1 MEVDELIYAD
11 RSSRGKMKASGPQ
24 AAWFLDQILTQRFE
38 GVAPGEPIETAM
50 LTVHG
55 RMTAYAECI
64 FTTDGTI
71 LCHYEPELRPGFQ
84 DELQRYVF
92 ATQVEL
98 ADVTDEHGLVLLAG
112 PGHEKAAADL
122 GGLVHP
128 TDALGVPAA
137 YVWIDKD
144 SLDAATGGI
153 AGRRVA
159 ERELEAIR
167 IANGVPRWG
176 RDMDAKTLPQEV
188 GIDAR
193 AVHFEKGCY
202 LGQEAMAK
210 IHFRGKVNRK
220 LVRIESGEEL
230 EPGVDLVD
238 AEGSKAGRVTS
249 VSGRNALAVVRH
261 TVEPPAVLHAGE
273 VEAKVVA

>member
-1 MEVDELIYAD
+1 MDVNELIYAD
-11 RSSRGKMKASGPQ
+11 RSSRGKLKVAGPQ

-38 GVAPGEPIETAM
+38 GVAPGEAVETAM

-64 FTTDGTI
+64 FTPDGAI
-71 LCHYEPELRPGFQ
+71 LCHFEPELRPSFQ
-84 DELQRYVF
+84 DNLQRYVF

-98 ADVTDEHGLVLLAG
+98 ADVTDDYGLVLLAG
-112 PGHEKAAADL
+112 PGHEAVAAEIGAI
-122 GGLVHP
+122 VHP
-128 TDALGVPAA
+128 TAALGVPATYA
-137 YVWIDKD
+137 WVERGA
-144 SLDAATGGI
+144 LDDALSTAG
-153 AGRRVA
+153 GRRV
-159 ERELEAIR
+159 EESELEEIR

-176 RDMDAKTLPQEV
+176 QDMDTKTFPQEV

-220 LVRIESGEEL
+220 LVRIESADEL
-230 EPGVDLVD
+230 EPGAELSD
-238 AEGSKAGRVTS
+238 AESSKAGIVTS
-249 VSGRNALAVVRH
+249 VSGLNALAVVRH
-261 TVEPPAVLHAGE
+261 SVEPPALLHAGD
-273 VEAKVVA
+273 VDAKVLA

>member
-1 MEVDELIYAD
+1 MKLDELIHAD
-11 RSSRGKMKASGPQ
+11 RSGRGKLEVSGPQ

-55 RMTAYAECI
+55 RMTAHAECI
-64 FTTDGTI
+64 FTPDGAI

-92 ATQVEL
+92 ATRVEL
-98 ADVTDEHGLVLLAG
+98 ADVTEGYGLVLLAG
-112 PGHEKAAADL
+112 PGHETAAADL
-122 GGLVHP
+122 GGLAHP
-128 TDALGVPAA
+128 TNALGVPAT
-137 YVWIDKD
+137 YVWVDRN
-144 SLDAATGGI
+144 SLDGALAGI
-153 AGRRVA
+153 AGRRAV
-159 ERELEAIR
+159 EHELEAMR

-176 RDMDAKTLPQEV
+176 RDMDLKTLPQEV
-188 GIDAR
+188 GVDAR

-210 IHFRGKVNRK
+210 IHLRGKVNRK
-220 LVRIESGEEL
+220 LVRIETGQEL
-230 EPGVDLVD
+230 APGTELSD

-249 VSGRNALAVVRH
+249 ASGLNALAVVRH
-261 TVEPPAVLHAGE
+261 TVEPPTVLLAGD